1 VATLRSARPRHRSR
15 LRPLTFLLLAGVL
28 FGALYVG
35 SLFRSTV
42 PEPTA
47 PAAALA
53 VPSSDVIVQVLNESQ
68 VERGAQRLARL
79 LRQRGFDVVE
89 VGNGSRVG
97 RTETEVI
104 VRGDDMEKGAQI
116 ARALNCRLLRSEQN
130 PDLLL
135 DVTVLV
141 GQDIGSLVTLPD

>member
-1 VATLRSARPRHRSR
+1 MASLRSSRPRSSF
-15 LRPLTFLLLAGVL
+15 RPLTLVTLAGLL
-28 FGALYVG
+28 FGALYIG
-35 SLFRSTV
+35 SLFRSTA
-42 PEPTA
+42 PEPA
-47 PAAALA
+47 VPAAALA
-53 VPSSDVIVQVLNESQ
+53 VPSSEVLVQVLNESQ
-68 VERGAQRLARL
+68 VDRGAQRLARV

-104 VRGDDMEKGAQI
+104 VRGNDMEKGAQI
-116 ARALNCRLLRSEQN
+116 ARALNCRLLRSDPN

-141 GQDIGSLVTLPD
+141 GQDVGSLVTLPE

>member
-1 VATLRSARPRHRSR
+1 MASLRSSRPRSNF
-15 LRPLTFLLLAGVL
+15 RPLTFVTLAALL
-28 FGALYVG
+28 FGALYIG
-35 SLFRSTV
+35 SLFRSTA
-42 PEPTA
+42 PEPTV

-53 VPSSDVIVQVLNESQ
+53 VPSSDVLVQVLNESQ
-68 VERGAQRLARL
+68 VERGAQRLARV

-116 ARALNCRLLRSEQN
+116 ARALNCRLLRSDPS

-141 GQDIGSLVTLPD
+141 GQDVGSLVTLPE